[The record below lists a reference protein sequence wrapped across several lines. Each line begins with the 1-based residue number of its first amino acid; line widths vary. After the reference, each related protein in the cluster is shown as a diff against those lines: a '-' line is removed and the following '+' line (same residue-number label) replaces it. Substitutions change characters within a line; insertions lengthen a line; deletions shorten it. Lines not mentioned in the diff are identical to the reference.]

1 MTELQ
6 PKQFSSYITPERRHE
21 VENAMPPVYVGS
33 SPNAAQSARCS
44 PDNPQGAAGKLAI
57 GRMKEQHHV
66 ARMLMQSDV
75 PVADLAGLDSIRTG
89 QRLTNNAAAQHV
101 AAAPDYKTMVSGGA
115 SEHIQSMRRYSTGTE
130 HPPRAD
136 RDTYQRELVHEIG
149 HHVDYR
155 DSPQDVYGS
164 VPAKEAM
171 AENYADAHVVTRTP
185 ATSVY
190 DKLQAGTASTHGR
203 SGTGFGKRGDA
214 VYLAQRTPKLEAS

>member
-6 PKQFSSYITPERRHE
+6 PKQFSAYITPERRHE
-21 VENAMPPVYVGS
+21 VENAMPPVYVGAAK
-33 SPNAAQSARCS
+33 NAAKTQRFGAES
-44 PDNPQGAAGKLAI
+44 PGSPVGAAGKREL
-57 GRMKEQHHV
+57 GQMKEQHHV

-101 AAAPDYKTMVSGGA
+101 AAAPDYKTMVNGGA

-164 VPAKEAM
+164 VPAKEA
-171 AENYADAHVVTRTP
+171 
-185 ATSVY
+185 
-190 DKLQAGTASTHGR
+190 G
-203 SGTGFGKRGDA
+203 
-214 VYLAQRTPKLEAS
+214 